1 MMGPNCPLLDLSKL
15 WRQSL
20 SNAPCLDQS
29 DKLYSIKNDNKRNSL
44 INVEFKGCF
53 RGSSRAVCTVTT
65 LGTGRFMVRITGGAR
80 QARSTHGVEEY
91 AYKVLVGK
99 LEGKIPLGR
108 VRCRCIIRKWNGDK
122 DCTDLA
128 RDRDRRKALV
138 NAVMNLRVP

>member
-1 MMGPNCPLLDLSKL
+1 
-15 WRQSL
+15 
-20 SNAPCLDQS
+20 
-29 DKLYSIKNDNKRNSL
+29 
-44 INVEFKGCF
+44 
-53 RGSSRAVCTVTT
+53 
-65 LGTGRFMVRITGGAR
+65 MVRITGGAR

-108 VRCRCIIRKWNGDK
+108 LRRRCIFRKWNGDK

-138 NAVMNLRVP
+138 NTVMNLQVP